1 MFLLNEYKIRKDNKV
16 DLIMKHQTE
25 DTVIQFKDICNF
37 KETFP
42 CGHHLWDVKDEAEL
56 LDVVKSDFFTC

>member
-1 MFLLNEYKIRKDNKV
+1 
-16 DLIMKHQTE
+16 MKHQTE